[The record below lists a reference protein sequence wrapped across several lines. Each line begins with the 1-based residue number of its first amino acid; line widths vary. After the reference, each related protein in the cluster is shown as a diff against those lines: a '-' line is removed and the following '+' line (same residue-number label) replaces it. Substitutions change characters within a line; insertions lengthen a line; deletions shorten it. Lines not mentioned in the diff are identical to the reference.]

1 MPDGELFEFPVTL
14 SPRLAWMRLHGVD
27 VIRSAAPQPGAVW
40 FCRRAGMDPTNTV
53 GAGDTDN
60 DAIYDWCEKTGIKHW
75 SLNE

>member
-1 MPDGELFEFPVTL
+1 
-14 SPRLAWMRLHGVD
+14 
-27 VIRSAAPQPGAVW
+27 
-40 FCRRAGMDPTNTV
+40 MDPTNTV